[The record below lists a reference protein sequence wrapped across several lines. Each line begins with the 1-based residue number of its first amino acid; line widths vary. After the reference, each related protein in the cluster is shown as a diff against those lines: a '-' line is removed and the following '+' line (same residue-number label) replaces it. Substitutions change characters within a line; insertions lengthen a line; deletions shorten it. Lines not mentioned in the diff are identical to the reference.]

1 MKSQSTYS
9 SLCLI
14 FRYPFCNPF
23 TRSVR
28 YRSTASVAIENTT
41 NNMIHFVD
49 IPVIANNFGRK
60 MIHKIQPVRHPPQ
73 TTPRKI
79 LTGLQILNRMMNPT
93 IRSNIVAAV
102 EISVVFTSNVL
113 PNTTSAPTIS
123 TSVRPAGN
131 AFRNTLVR
139 KCHCILSLFG
149 WNARKNPGTPI
160 VNMLISDIWD
170 GSIG

>member
-1 MKSQSTYS
+1 MPYLPISFLQS
-9 SLCLI
+9 
-14 FRYPFCNPF
+14 F

-102 EISVVFTSNVL
+102 EISVVFTPNVL

-123 TSVRPAGN
+123 TSVSLPAMPSGIHWSGN
-131 AFRNTLVR
+131 VPVFFLYLA
-139 KCHCILSLFG
+139 
-149 WNARKNPGTPI
+149 GTPGRI
-160 VNMLISDIWD
+160 QVLRS
-170 GSIG
+170 

>member
-79 LTGLQILNRMMNPT
+79 LTGLQILNRMM
-93 IRSNIVAAV
+93 ILRSEAHRCCCRDICSIYIKCLTEHNQCSRPLVHRSGLPAMPSGIHWSGNVP
-102 EISVVFTSNVL
+102 VFFL
-113 PNTTSAPTIS
+113 YLA
-123 TSVRPAGN
+123 
-131 AFRNTLVR
+131 
-139 KCHCILSLFG
+139 
-149 WNARKNPGTPI
+149 GTPGRI
-160 VNMLISDIWD
+160 QVLRS
-170 GSIG
+170 

>member
-1 MKSQSTYS
+1 
-9 SLCLI
+9 
-14 FRYPFCNPF
+14 
-23 TRSVR
+23 
-28 YRSTASVAIENTT
+28 
-41 NNMIHFVD
+41 
-49 IPVIANNFGRK
+49 

-102 EISVVFTSNVL
+102 EISVVFTPNVL

-139 KCHCILSLFG
+139 KCPVFFLYL
-149 WNARKNPGTPI
+149 AGTPGRIRYSI